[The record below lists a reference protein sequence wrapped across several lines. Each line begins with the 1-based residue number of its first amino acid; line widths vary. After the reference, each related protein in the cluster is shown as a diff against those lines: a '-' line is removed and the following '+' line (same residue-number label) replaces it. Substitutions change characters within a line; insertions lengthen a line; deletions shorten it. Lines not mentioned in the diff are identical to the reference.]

1 MKNALR
7 AAATAACAFA
17 AVYALLRCAQ
27 AAFFPSPDPRTVLV
41 VGRIAFYWRVAIA
54 ALGALLAGLG
64 GSALAARD
72 PVTFDERVL
81 PTVLTATLAIGVLQG
96 VFVP

>member
-17 AVYALLRCAQ
+17 ATYALLRCAQ

-41 VGRIAFYWRVAIA
+41 VGRIAFYWRCAIA
-54 ALGALLAGLG
+54 GLAAVLAGLG

-72 PVTFDERVL
+72 PQAFDERVL
-81 PTVLTATLAIGVLQG
+81 PRLVTATLALGVLQG